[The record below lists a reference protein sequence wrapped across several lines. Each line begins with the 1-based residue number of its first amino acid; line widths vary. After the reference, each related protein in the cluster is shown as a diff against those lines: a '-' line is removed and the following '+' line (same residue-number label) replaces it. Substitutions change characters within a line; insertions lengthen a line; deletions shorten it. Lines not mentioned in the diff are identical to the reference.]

1 MRKKWI
7 FIGAAFALAM
17 TLTGCRDNAAASIP
31 QQSSQEQTKE
41 QTQMIPMEE
50 AQEAALKAAD
60 IVAADADI
68 SATTLSEVAG
78 VACYK
83 VEFTSG
89 EYAYAYT
96 INAETGA
103 VMEMSSQEQN
113 AQASGT
119 QTETADPAAPAPA
132 QNATG
137 TGTVDEAAA
146 QKIALEHAG
155 VKAADATITKSKL
168 DYEDGRQV
176 YDIEWYAGG
185 AKYDYEIATDTGE
198 IISSAY
204 EEKTMG
210 ADSKNVTVSEADAK
224 KTALDRVSGATDKD
238 LYEWKLDYED
248 GHRIKGGQ
256 TSAVNWIHS
265 ILKKQ
270 RVLAEDWQLSQCLFG
285 EHLLKTH
292 PDKVVVLVESEK
304 SAVIGSAIFPDYVW
318 LATGGKSQMREEKL
332 RVLSGRT
339 VLLFPDADAYA
350 EWKQRAESMYFC
362 KVVVSDIIERNA
374 TPKQKEAHIDIADWI
389 IFQIREGKVMS
400 TANHLVEAERILQRM
415 IEKNPVLQ
423 KLIDDLD
430 LVLVGASPI
439 GNDDEKPP

>member
-7 FIGAAFALAM
+7 FTGAAFALAM
-17 TLTGCRDNAAASIP
+17 TLTGCRDNATASIP
-31 QQSSQEQTKE
+31 QQSSQEQAKE

-60 IVAADADI
+60 IEAADADI

-113 AQASGT
+113 VQASGM
-119 QTETADPAAPAPA
+119 QTEAADSAAAAPAQAQTSAPA
-132 QNATG
+132 TAQTVTG
-137 TGTVDEAAA
+137 IGTVDEAAA

-185 AKYDYEIATDTGE
+185 AKYDYEIAADTGE

-210 ADSKNVTVSEADAK
+210 ADSKSVTVSEADAK

-238 LYEWKLDYED
+238 IYEWKLDYDD
-248 GHRIKGGQ
+248 GRPEYEGKIIYGG
-256 TSAVNWIHS
+256 TEYEFTIDA
-265 ILKKQ
+265 
-270 RVLAEDWQLSQCLFG
+270 
-285 EHLLKTH
+285 
-292 PDKVVVLVESEK
+292 
-304 SAVIGSAIFPDYVW
+304 
-318 LATGGKSQMREEKL
+318 ATGSVMEWDAEKV
-332 RVLSGRT
+332 R
-339 VLLFPDADAYA
+339 
-350 EWKQRAESMYFC
+350 
-362 KVVVSDIIERNA
+362 
-374 TPKQKEAHIDIADWI
+374 
-389 IFQIREGKVMS
+389 
-400 TANHLVEAERILQRM
+400 
-415 IEKNPVLQ
+415 
-423 KLIDDLD
+423 
-430 LVLVGASPI
+430 
-439 GNDDEKPP
+439 

>member
-7 FIGAAFALAM
+7 FTGAAFALAM

-31 QQSSQEQTKE
+31 QQSSQEQT
-41 QTQMIPMEE
+41 QMIPMEE

-60 IVAADADI
+60 IEAADADI

-96 INAETGA
+96 INAQTGV

-119 QTETADPAAPAPA
+119 QTETADPAASAPAQTSGSASAQAQTSAAAPA

-210 ADSKNVTVSEADAK
+210 ADSRNVTVSEADAK

-238 LYEWKLDYED
+238 LYEWKLDYDD
-248 GHRIKGGQ
+248 GRPEYEGKIIYGG
-256 TSAVNWIHS
+256 TEYEFTIDA
-265 ILKKQ
+265 
-270 RVLAEDWQLSQCLFG
+270 
-285 EHLLKTH
+285 
-292 PDKVVVLVESEK
+292 
-304 SAVIGSAIFPDYVW
+304 
-318 LATGGKSQMREEKL
+318 ATGSVMEWDAEKV
-332 RVLSGRT
+332 R
-339 VLLFPDADAYA
+339 
-350 EWKQRAESMYFC
+350 
-362 KVVVSDIIERNA
+362 
-374 TPKQKEAHIDIADWI
+374 
-389 IFQIREGKVMS
+389 
-400 TANHLVEAERILQRM
+400 
-415 IEKNPVLQ
+415 
-423 KLIDDLD
+423 
-430 LVLVGASPI
+430 
-439 GNDDEKPP
+439 

>member
-1 MRKKWI
+1 MGCLLLYKMETIRESVKRGMGGAIYGIASVTIFVRFLQVYPVHKNFTCNLAGYRLHFTHSNLIGRIRKSMRKKWI
-7 FIGAAFALAM
+7 FTGAAFALAM

-31 QQSSQEQTKE
+31 QQSSQE

-185 AKYDYEIATDTGE
+185 AKYDYEIAADTGE

-238 LYEWKLDYED
+238 LYEWKLDYDD
-248 GHRIKGGQ
+248 GRPEYEGKIIYGG
-256 TSAVNWIHS
+256 TEYEFTIDA
-265 ILKKQ
+265 
-270 RVLAEDWQLSQCLFG
+270 
-285 EHLLKTH
+285 
-292 PDKVVVLVESEK
+292 
-304 SAVIGSAIFPDYVW
+304 
-318 LATGGKSQMREEKL
+318 ATGSVMEWDAEKV
-332 RVLSGRT
+332 R
-339 VLLFPDADAYA
+339 
-350 EWKQRAESMYFC
+350 
-362 KVVVSDIIERNA
+362 
-374 TPKQKEAHIDIADWI
+374 
-389 IFQIREGKVMS
+389 
-400 TANHLVEAERILQRM
+400 
-415 IEKNPVLQ
+415 
-423 KLIDDLD
+423 
-430 LVLVGASPI
+430 
-439 GNDDEKPP
+439 

>member
-1 MRKKWI
+1 MGCLLLYKMETIRESVKRGMGGAIYGIASVTIFVRFLQIYPVYKNFTCNLAGYRLHFTHSNLIGRIRKNMRKKWI
-7 FIGAAFALAM
+7 FTGAAFALAM

-31 QQSSQEQTKE
+31 QQSSQE

-238 LYEWKLDYED
+238 LYEWKLDYDD
-248 GHRIKGGQ
+248 GRPEYEGKIIYGG
-256 TSAVNWIHS
+256 TEYEFTIDA
-265 ILKKQ
+265 
-270 RVLAEDWQLSQCLFG
+270 
-285 EHLLKTH
+285 
-292 PDKVVVLVESEK
+292 
-304 SAVIGSAIFPDYVW
+304 
-318 LATGGKSQMREEKL
+318 ATGSVMEWDAEKV
-332 RVLSGRT
+332 R
-339 VLLFPDADAYA
+339 
-350 EWKQRAESMYFC
+350 
-362 KVVVSDIIERNA
+362 
-374 TPKQKEAHIDIADWI
+374 
-389 IFQIREGKVMS
+389 
-400 TANHLVEAERILQRM
+400 
-415 IEKNPVLQ
+415 
-423 KLIDDLD
+423 
-430 LVLVGASPI
+430 
-439 GNDDEKPP
+439 

>member
-1 MRKKWI
+1 METIRESVKRGMGGAIYGIASVTIFVRFLQIYPVHKNFTCNLAGYRLHFTHSNLIGRIRKNMRKKWI

-17 TLTGCRDNAAASIP
+17 TLTGYRYNAAASIP
-31 QQSSQEQTKE
+31 QQSSQQ

-89 EYAYAYT
+89 EYAYT

-119 QTETADPAAPAPA
+119 QTETTDPAAPAPA

-210 ADSKNVTVSEADAK
+210 ADSKNITVSEADAK

-238 LYEWKLDYED
+238 LYEWKLDYDD
-248 GHRIKGGQ
+248 GRPEYEGKIIYGG
-256 TSAVNWIHS
+256 TEYEFTIDA
-265 ILKKQ
+265 
-270 RVLAEDWQLSQCLFG
+270 
-285 EHLLKTH
+285 
-292 PDKVVVLVESEK
+292 
-304 SAVIGSAIFPDYVW
+304 
-318 LATGGKSQMREEKL
+318 ATGSVTEWDAEKV
-332 RVLSGRT
+332 R
-339 VLLFPDADAYA
+339 
-350 EWKQRAESMYFC
+350 
-362 KVVVSDIIERNA
+362 
-374 TPKQKEAHIDIADWI
+374 
-389 IFQIREGKVMS
+389 
-400 TANHLVEAERILQRM
+400 
-415 IEKNPVLQ
+415 
-423 KLIDDLD
+423 
-430 LVLVGASPI
+430 
-439 GNDDEKPP
+439 

>member
-31 QQSSQEQTKE
+31 QQSSQEQT
-41 QTQMIPMEE
+41 QMIPMEE

-60 IVAADADI
+60 IEAADADI

-113 AQASGT
+113 AQTSGT
-119 QTETADPAAPAPA
+119 QTETADPAASAPAQTSGSASAQAQTSAAALA

-185 AKYDYEIATDTGE
+185 AKYDYEIAADTGE

-210 ADSKNVTVSEADAK
+210 ADSRNVTVSEADAK
-224 KTALDRVSGATDKD
+224 KTALDRVSGATDKN

-248 GHRIKGGQ
+248 GHPEYEGKIIYGG
-256 TSAVNWIHS
+256 TEYEFTIDA
-265 ILKKQ
+265 
-270 RVLAEDWQLSQCLFG
+270 
-285 EHLLKTH
+285 
-292 PDKVVVLVESEK
+292 
-304 SAVIGSAIFPDYVW
+304 
-318 LATGGKSQMREEKL
+318 ATGSVMEWDAEKV
-332 RVLSGRT
+332 R
-339 VLLFPDADAYA
+339 
-350 EWKQRAESMYFC
+350 
-362 KVVVSDIIERNA
+362 
-374 TPKQKEAHIDIADWI
+374 
-389 IFQIREGKVMS
+389 
-400 TANHLVEAERILQRM
+400 
-415 IEKNPVLQ
+415 
-423 KLIDDLD
+423 
-430 LVLVGASPI
+430 
-439 GNDDEKPP
+439 

>member
-1 MRKKWI
+1 MRQKWI
-7 FIGAAFALAM
+7 FTGAAFALAM

-60 IVAADADI
+60 IEAADADI

-119 QTETADPAAPAPA
+119 QTEVADSTVPATAQTSGSASAQAQTSAAAPA

-137 TGTVDEAAA
+137 TGTVDEAA

-185 AKYDYEIATDTGE
+185 AKYDYEIAADTGE

-238 LYEWKLDYED
+238 LYEWKLDYDD
-248 GHRIKGGQ
+248 GRP
-256 TSAVNWIHS
+256 
-265 ILKKQ
+265 
-270 RVLAEDWQLSQCLFG
+270 E
-285 EHLLKTH
+285 
-292 PDKVVVLVESEK
+292 
-304 SAVIGSAIFPDYVW
+304 Y
-318 LATGGKSQMREEKL
+318 
-332 RVLSGRT
+332 
-339 VLLFPDADAYA
+339 
-350 EWKQRAESMYFC
+350 
-362 KVVVSDIIERNA
+362 
-374 TPKQKEAHIDIADWI
+374 
-389 IFQIREGKVMS
+389 EGKIIYGGTEYEFTIDASTGSVM
-400 TANHLVEAERILQRM
+400 EWDAEKVR
-415 IEKNPVLQ
+415 
-423 KLIDDLD
+423 
-430 LVLVGASPI
+430 
-439 GNDDEKPP
+439 

>member
-1 MRKKWI
+1 METIRESVKRGMGGAIYGIASVTIFVRFLQIYPVHKNFTCNLAGYRLHFTHSNLIGRIRKSMRKKWI
-7 FIGAAFALAM
+7 FTGVAFALAM

-60 IVAADADI
+60 IEAADADI

-119 QTETADPAAPAPA
+119 QTETADPAVPATAQTLGSASAAAPA

-185 AKYDYEIATDTGE
+185 AKYDYEIAADTGE

-238 LYEWKLDYED
+238 LYEWKLDYDD
-248 GHRIKGGQ
+248 GRPEYEGKIIYGG
-256 TSAVNWIHS
+256 TEYEFTIDA
-265 ILKKQ
+265 
-270 RVLAEDWQLSQCLFG
+270 
-285 EHLLKTH
+285 
-292 PDKVVVLVESEK
+292 
-304 SAVIGSAIFPDYVW
+304 
-318 LATGGKSQMREEKL
+318 ATGSVMEWDAEKV
-332 RVLSGRT
+332 R
-339 VLLFPDADAYA
+339 
-350 EWKQRAESMYFC
+350 
-362 KVVVSDIIERNA
+362 
-374 TPKQKEAHIDIADWI
+374 
-389 IFQIREGKVMS
+389 
-400 TANHLVEAERILQRM
+400 
-415 IEKNPVLQ
+415 
-423 KLIDDLD
+423 
-430 LVLVGASPI
+430 
-439 GNDDEKPP
+439 

>member
-7 FIGAAFALAM
+7 YTGAVFALAM
-17 TLTGCRDNAAASIP
+17 TLTGCRDNAAANIP

-60 IVAADADI
+60 IEAADADI

-113 AQASGT
+113 VQASGM
-119 QTETADPAAPAPA
+119 QTEAADSAAAAPAQAQTSAPA
-132 QNATG
+132 TAQTVTG
-137 TGTVDEAAA
+137 IGTVDEAAA

-185 AKYDYEIATDTGE
+185 AKYDYEIAVDNGE

-210 ADSKNVTVSEADAK
+210 ADSRNVTVSEADAK

-238 LYEWKLDYED
+238 LYEWKLDYDD
-248 GHRIKGGQ
+248 GRP
-256 TSAVNWIHS
+256 
-265 ILKKQ
+265 
-270 RVLAEDWQLSQCLFG
+270 E
-285 EHLLKTH
+285 
-292 PDKVVVLVESEK
+292 
-304 SAVIGSAIFPDYVW
+304 Y
-318 LATGGKSQMREEKL
+318 
-332 RVLSGRT
+332 
-339 VLLFPDADAYA
+339 
-350 EWKQRAESMYFC
+350 
-362 KVVVSDIIERNA
+362 
-374 TPKQKEAHIDIADWI
+374 
-389 IFQIREGKVMS
+389 EGKIIYGGTEYEFTIDASTGSVM
-400 TANHLVEAERILQRM
+400 EWDAEKVR
-415 IEKNPVLQ
+415 
-423 KLIDDLD
+423 
-430 LVLVGASPI
+430 
-439 GNDDEKPP
+439 

>member
-7 FIGAAFALAM
+7 FTGVAFALAM

-60 IVAADADI
+60 IEAADADI

-89 EYAYAYT
+89 EYAYSYT
-96 INAETGA
+96 INAQTGA

-113 AQASGT
+113 AQTSGT

-185 AKYDYEIATDTGE
+185 AKYDYEIAADTGE

-210 ADSKNVTVSEADAK
+210 ADSRNVTVSEADAK

-238 LYEWKLDYED
+238 IYEWKLDYMMDVRNMKE
-248 GHRIKGGQ
+248 R
-256 TSAVNWIHS
+256 SS
-265 ILKKQ
+265 
-270 RVLAEDWQLSQCLFG
+270 
-285 EHLLKTH
+285 
-292 PDKVVVLVESEK
+292 
-304 SAVIGSAIFPDYVW
+304 
-318 LATGGKSQMREEKL
+318 
-332 RVLSGRT
+332 T
-339 VLLFPDADAYA
+339 V
-350 EWKQRAESMYFC
+350 
-362 KVVVSDIIERNA
+362 ERN
-374 TPKQKEAHIDIADWI
+374 TNS
-389 IFQIREGKVMS
+389 RLM
-400 TANHLVEAERILQRM
+400 QR
-415 IEKNPVLQ
+415 P
-423 KLIDDLD
+423 D
-430 LVLVGASPI
+430 P
-439 GNDDEKPP
+439 

>member
-1 MRKKWI
+1 MGCLLLYKIETIRESVKRGMGGAIYGIASVTIFVRFLQIYPVHKNFTCNLAGYRLHFTHSNLIGGIRKSMRKKWI
-7 FIGAAFALAM
+7 FTGAAFALAM
-17 TLTGCRDNAAASIP
+17 TMTGCRDNAASSIL

-89 EYAYAYT
+89 EYAYT

-185 AKYDYEIATDTGE
+185 AKYDYEIAADTGE

-210 ADSKNVTVSEADAK
+210 ADSKNITVSEADAK

-238 LYEWKLDYED
+238 LYEWKLDYDD
-248 GHRIKGGQ
+248 GRPEYEGKIIYGG
-256 TSAVNWIHS
+256 TEYEFTIDA
-265 ILKKQ
+265 
-270 RVLAEDWQLSQCLFG
+270 
-285 EHLLKTH
+285 
-292 PDKVVVLVESEK
+292 
-304 SAVIGSAIFPDYVW
+304 
-318 LATGGKSQMREEKL
+318 ATGSVMEWDAEKV
-332 RVLSGRT
+332 R
-339 VLLFPDADAYA
+339 
-350 EWKQRAESMYFC
+350 
-362 KVVVSDIIERNA
+362 
-374 TPKQKEAHIDIADWI
+374 
-389 IFQIREGKVMS
+389 
-400 TANHLVEAERILQRM
+400 
-415 IEKNPVLQ
+415 
-423 KLIDDLD
+423 
-430 LVLVGASPI
+430 
-439 GNDDEKPP
+439 

>member
-7 FIGAAFALAM
+7 FTGAAFALAM

-31 QQSSQEQTKE
+31 QQSSQEQAKE

-60 IVAADADI
+60 IEAADADI

-89 EYAYAYT
+89 EYAYT

-119 QTETADPAAPAPA
+119 QTETADPAVPATA

-185 AKYDYEIATDTGE
+185 AKYDYEIAADTGE

-210 ADSKNVTVSEADAK
+210 ADSKSVTVSEADAK

-238 LYEWKLDYED
+238 LYEWKLDYDD
-248 GHRIKGGQ
+248 GRPEYEGKIIYGGMEYEF
-256 TSAVNWIHS
+256 TIDA
-265 ILKKQ
+265 
-270 RVLAEDWQLSQCLFG
+270 
-285 EHLLKTH
+285 
-292 PDKVVVLVESEK
+292 
-304 SAVIGSAIFPDYVW
+304 
-318 LATGGKSQMREEKL
+318 ATGSVTEWDAEKV
-332 RVLSGRT
+332 R
-339 VLLFPDADAYA
+339 
-350 EWKQRAESMYFC
+350 
-362 KVVVSDIIERNA
+362 
-374 TPKQKEAHIDIADWI
+374 
-389 IFQIREGKVMS
+389 
-400 TANHLVEAERILQRM
+400 
-415 IEKNPVLQ
+415 
-423 KLIDDLD
+423 
-430 LVLVGASPI
+430 
-439 GNDDEKPP
+439 

>member
-31 QQSSQEQTKE
+31 QQSRQE

-113 AQASGT
+113 AQTSGT

-155 VKAADATITKSKL
+155 AATLRA
-168 DYEDGRQV
+168 
-176 YDIEWYAGG
+176 
-185 AKYDYEIATDTGE
+185 
-198 IISSAY
+198 
-204 EEKTMG
+204 
-210 ADSKNVTVSEADAK
+210 
-224 KTALDRVSGATDKD
+224 
-238 LYEWKLDYED
+238 
-248 GHRIKGGQ
+248 
-256 TSAVNWIHS
+256 
-265 ILKKQ
+265 
-270 RVLAEDWQLSQCLFG
+270 
-285 EHLLKTH
+285 
-292 PDKVVVLVESEK
+292 
-304 SAVIGSAIFPDYVW
+304 SAIR
-318 LATGGKSQMREEKL
+318 QRIN
-332 RVLSGRT
+332 T
-339 VLLFPDADAYA
+339 V
-350 EWKQRAESMYFC
+350 
-362 KVVVSDIIERNA
+362 
-374 TPKQKEAHIDIADWI
+374 
-389 IFQIREGKVMS
+389 
-400 TANHLVEAERILQRM
+400 
-415 IEKNPVLQ
+415 
-423 KLIDDLD
+423 
-430 LVLVGASPI
+430 
-439 GNDDEKPP
+439 

>member
-1 MRKKWI
+1 MGCLLLYKMETIRESVKRGMGGAIYGIASVTIFVRFLQIYPVHKNFTCNLAGYRLHFTHSNLIGRIRKSMRKKWI
-7 FIGAAFALAM
+7 FTVAAFALAM

-31 QQSSQEQTKE
+31 QQSSQE

-238 LYEWKLDYED
+238 LYEWKLDYDD
-248 GHRIKGGQ
+248 GRPEYEGKIIYGG
-256 TSAVNWIHS
+256 TEYEFTIDA
-265 ILKKQ
+265 
-270 RVLAEDWQLSQCLFG
+270 
-285 EHLLKTH
+285 
-292 PDKVVVLVESEK
+292 
-304 SAVIGSAIFPDYVW
+304 
-318 LATGGKSQMREEKL
+318 ATGSVMEWDAEKV
-332 RVLSGRT
+332 R
-339 VLLFPDADAYA
+339 
-350 EWKQRAESMYFC
+350 
-362 KVVVSDIIERNA
+362 
-374 TPKQKEAHIDIADWI
+374 
-389 IFQIREGKVMS
+389 
-400 TANHLVEAERILQRM
+400 
-415 IEKNPVLQ
+415 
-423 KLIDDLD
+423 
-430 LVLVGASPI
+430 
-439 GNDDEKPP
+439 

>member
-7 FIGAAFALAM
+7 FTGAAFALAM

-60 IVAADADI
+60 IEAADADI

-96 INAETGA
+96 INAQTGV

-113 AQASGT
+113 AQTSGT
-119 QTETADPAAPAPA
+119 QTETADPAASAPAQTSGSASAQAQTSAAAPA

-155 VKAADATITKSKL
+155 VKAADAMITKSKL

-210 ADSKNVTVSEADAK
+210 ADSRNVTVSEADAK
-224 KTALDRVSGATDKD
+224 KTALDRVSGATDKN

-248 GHRIKGGQ
+248 GHP
-256 TSAVNWIHS
+256 
-265 ILKKQ
+265 
-270 RVLAEDWQLSQCLFG
+270 E
-285 EHLLKTH
+285 
-292 PDKVVVLVESEK
+292 
-304 SAVIGSAIFPDYVW
+304 Y
-318 LATGGKSQMREEKL
+318 
-332 RVLSGRT
+332 
-339 VLLFPDADAYA
+339 
-350 EWKQRAESMYFC
+350 
-362 KVVVSDIIERNA
+362 
-374 TPKQKEAHIDIADWI
+374 
-389 IFQIREGKVMS
+389 EGKIIYGGTEYEFTIDASTGSVM
-400 TANHLVEAERILQRM
+400 EWDAEKVR
-415 IEKNPVLQ
+415 
-423 KLIDDLD
+423 
-430 LVLVGASPI
+430 
-439 GNDDEKPP
+439 

>member
-7 FIGAAFALAM
+7 FTGAAFALAM

-31 QQSSQEQTKE
+31 QQNSQEQTKD
-41 QTQMIPMEE
+41 QTQMIRMEE
-50 AQEAALKAAD
+50 AQEAALKAAG
-60 IVAADADI
+60 IEAADADI

-119 QTETADPAAPAPA
+119 QTEAADPAASAPA
-132 QNATG
+132 QTSGSASAQAQTSAAAPAQTATG

-155 VKAADATITKSKL
+155 VKAADATIIRSKL

-185 AKYDYEIATDTGE
+185 AKYDYEIAADTGE

-204 EEKTMG
+204 EEKTVG
-210 ADSKNVTVSEADAK
+210 ANSNNVTVSEADAK

-238 LYEWKLDYED
+238 IYEWKLDYDD
-248 GHRIKGGQ
+248 GRPEYEGKIIYGG
-256 TSAVNWIHS
+256 TEYEFTIDA
-265 ILKKQ
+265 
-270 RVLAEDWQLSQCLFG
+270 
-285 EHLLKTH
+285 
-292 PDKVVVLVESEK
+292 
-304 SAVIGSAIFPDYVW
+304 
-318 LATGGKSQMREEKL
+318 ATGSVMEWDAEK
-332 RVLSGRT
+332 
-339 VLLFPDADAYA
+339 
-350 EWKQRAESMYFC
+350 
-362 KVVVSDIIERNA
+362 
-374 TPKQKEAHIDIADWI
+374 
-389 IFQIREGKVMS
+389 IR
-400 TANHLVEAERILQRM
+400 
-415 IEKNPVLQ
+415 
-423 KLIDDLD
+423 
-430 LVLVGASPI
+430 
-439 GNDDEKPP
+439 

>member
-1 MRKKWI
+1 MDCLLLYKMETIRESVKRGMGGAIYGIASVTIFIKFLQISPAHKNFTCNLAGYRLHFTHSNLIGRIRKSMRKKWI
-7 FIGAAFALAM
+7 FTGVAFALAM

-31 QQSSQEQTKE
+31 QQSSQE

-78 VACYK
+78 VVCYK

-238 LYEWKLDYED
+238 LYEWKLDYDD
-248 GHRIKGGQ
+248 GRPEYEGKIIYGG
-256 TSAVNWIHS
+256 TEYEFTIDA
-265 ILKKQ
+265 
-270 RVLAEDWQLSQCLFG
+270 
-285 EHLLKTH
+285 
-292 PDKVVVLVESEK
+292 
-304 SAVIGSAIFPDYVW
+304 
-318 LATGGKSQMREEKL
+318 ATGSVMEWDAEKV
-332 RVLSGRT
+332 R
-339 VLLFPDADAYA
+339 
-350 EWKQRAESMYFC
+350 
-362 KVVVSDIIERNA
+362 
-374 TPKQKEAHIDIADWI
+374 
-389 IFQIREGKVMS
+389 
-400 TANHLVEAERILQRM
+400 
-415 IEKNPVLQ
+415 
-423 KLIDDLD
+423 
-430 LVLVGASPI
+430 
-439 GNDDEKPP
+439 